1 MNKHNPSQSLSIG
14 GSKGDLQFVVLG
26 ENNYV
31 NQFFKKKTNNLKQK
45 KFKKNVKY
53 WKKQT
58 FFLHDSW
65 FCEKRADLGSCCFMS
80 GRHM

>member
-53 WKKQT
+53 
-58 FFLHDSW
+58 
-65 FCEKRADLGSCCFMS
+65 
-80 GRHM
+80 

>member
-31 NQFFKKKTNNLKQK
+31 NQFFKKNPTTLNK
-45 KFKKNVKY
+45 KGFFKNVKY
-53 WKKQT
+53 
-58 FFLHDSW
+58 
-65 FCEKRADLGSCCFMS
+65 
-80 GRHM
+80 